1 MADLGID
8 VNKLPTE
15 TRTKLAELELEL
27 SEGKSVTMSVCF
39 FFTTFH
45 SSKS

>member
-8 VNKLPTE
+8 INKLPTE

-27 SEGKSVTMSVCF
+27 SEGKRFLHSILYNHF
-39 FFTTFH
+39 FL
-45 SSKS
+45 S

>member
-27 SEGKSVTMSVCF
+27 SEGKSCDYVCLLF
-39 FFTTFH
+39 FDNIPFF
-45 SSKS
+45 